1 MENIIQ
7 QIQTTMNSAYII
19 YIYFVHKIY
28 ILSFYHI
35 YVCWASTQVKV
46 TRYGIF
52 VIPFLPKDVSLCCV
66 LLRMPV
72 ITGKNLT

>member
-7 QIQTTMNSAYII
+7 QIQTTMHSVFVI

-35 YVCWASTQVKV
+35 YVLSKQT
-46 TRYGIF
+46 T
-52 VIPFLPKDVSLCCV
+52 SLDMV
-66 LLRMPV
+66 YLLF
-72 ITGKNLT
+72 TLC